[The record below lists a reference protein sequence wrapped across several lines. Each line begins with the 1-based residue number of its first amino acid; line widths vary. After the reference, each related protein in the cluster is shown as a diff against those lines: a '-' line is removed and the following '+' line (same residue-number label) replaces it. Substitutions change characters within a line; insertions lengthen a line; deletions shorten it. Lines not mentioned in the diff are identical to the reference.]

1 VNYQFGD
8 RTSPESRARQ
18 IRSLFV
24 AGSTIQE
31 HTEHCIQQKVW
42 TQSEIRGMAAI
53 QARNEVRDALGYIGV
68 EGVPFAGPTGT
79 HKEVDDGQRKRQV
92 PVWRQ
97 MAFWSK
103 RDFDYNFTAY
113 RRRADA
119 NQQIAENIAQLCR
132 ERFGQEPIFLGEEE
146 ATQ

>member
-1 VNYQFGD
+1 MNYQFGD
-8 RTSPESRARQ
+8 RTSPESRATQ

-31 HTEHCIQQKVW
+31 HTEHCIEQKVW
-42 TQSEIRGMAAI
+42 TKSEIRGMAAI
-53 QARNEVRDALGYIGV
+53 QARNEVRDALGYITTD
-68 EGVPFAGPTGT
+68 GVPFAGPTAAR
-79 HKEVDDGQRKRQV
+79 KDVDDGKRQREV

-113 RRRADA
+113 QRRA
-119 NQQIAENIAQLCR
+119 NENHQIAENIARLCR
-132 ERFGQEPIFLGEEE
+132 ERFGRDPVFLSDEEVD
-146 ATQ
+146 